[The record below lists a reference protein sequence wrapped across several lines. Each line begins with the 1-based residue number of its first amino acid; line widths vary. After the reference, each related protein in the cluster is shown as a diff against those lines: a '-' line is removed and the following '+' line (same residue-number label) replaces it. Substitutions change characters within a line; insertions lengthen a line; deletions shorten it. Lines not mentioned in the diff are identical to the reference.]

1 MRRMTE
7 SGTGRIDARRDGP
20 LALTVVVPCFDEEAV
35 IVETHRRLRA
45 TVDAIPGVSA
55 ELLFVDD
62 GSRDHTLQLL
72 RQIAARDAAVR
83 VLSLSRNFG
92 HQLALSAG
100 LEHASGDVVAV
111 IDADLQDPPEL
122 IAEFIAKWREGHDV
136 IYGVR
141 RHRHG
146 ESGFKLT
153 TAHLFYRL
161 MRWMSDTEIP
171 YDAGDFRLLDRSVVD
186 ALLSMPERD
195 RFVRGMI
202 SWVGFRQVAIQYD
215 RSARLAGETKY
226 PLRKMI
232 RFALDGIFSFSAQPL
247 RLATYFGFFASGL
260 AVVGVIYAFVLRI
273 ANDSVVPGWATLL
286 IAVLFLGGVQ
296 LVSLGIMGEYIAR
309 IYGQV
314 KRRPLYLV
322 RERVG
327 FDSGRRTGV

>member
-1 MRRMTE
+1 MTE
-7 SGTGRIDARRDGP
+7 SGAGNIHMRRDGP
-20 LALTVVVPCFDEEAV
+20 FSLTVVVPCFDEEAV

-83 VLSLSRNFG
+83 VVSLSRNFG

-100 LEHASGDVVAV
+100 LEHATGDVVAI

-122 IAEFIAKWREGHDV
+122 IAEFVAKWREGHDV

-171 YDAGDFRLLDRSVVD
+171 YDAGDFRLL
-186 ALLSMPERD
+186 
-195 RFVRGMI
+195 
-202 SWVGFRQVAIQYD
+202 D

-260 AVVGVIYAFVLRI
+260 AVVGVIYAFVLRL

-314 KRRPLYLV
+314 KQRPLYLV

-327 FDSGRRTGV
+327 FDSDRRTED